1 LSISIQVTQTGQTT
15 LTKTYT
21 VDDADIN
28 RIVAAYQQDGNTAVN
43 GNATRAQVLLTWA
56 NGLMEN
62 TKAKVVARE
71 LAVAQ
76 GAVVPPV
83 PPVIT

>member
-1 LSISIQVTQTGQTT
+1 MNKGKLSGSYVAGPGIRR
-15 LTKTYT
+15 TYRYD
-21 VDDADIN
+21 VD
-28 RIVAAYQQDGNTAVN
+28 YQQDGNTAVN